1 MGRPP
6 PQIAI
11 EEQTVE
17 HLHDDDDYDDD
28 DDDDDEDEDDED
40 DQDDHLSVRERVQ
53 IECFA
58 QEPSQRSENVHHS
71 NYLQDLQRRS
81 LFAKNY
87 NLI

>member
-17 HLHDDDDYDDD
+17 HLHDDDDD
-28 DDDDDEDEDDED
+28 DEDDED